1 MQTVDYESYDITK
14 EQYIAVLEMER
25 QTLLRDYFKPHTE
38 GTGNFNTAAS
48 VLKHRIEELKN
59 GTEA

>member
-1 MQTVDYESYDITK
+1 MEKFDYESYDITK

-38 GTGNFNTAAS
+38 GTGHFNTAAS
-48 VLKHRIEELKN
+48 VLKHRIKELKN

>member
-1 MQTVDYESYDITK
+1 METVDYESYDITK

-25 QTLLRDYFKPHTE
+25 GLLLRDYFKPQTE
-38 GTGNFNTAAS
+38 GTGHFDTAIK
-48 VLKHRIEELKN
+48 VLEHRIQEIRN

>member
-1 MQTVDYESYDITK
+1 MQTVDYESFDITK

-38 GTGNFNTAAS
+38 GTGHFNTAAS
-48 VLKHRIEELKN
+48 VLKYRIEELKN

>member
-1 MQTVDYESYDITK
+1 MQTFDYESYDITK

-38 GTGNFNTAAS
+38 GTGRFNDAAS